1 MGLYSF
7 NLLTKRVLG
16 EFLKITYCF
25 KGESYEKK
33 GLIAKLLIISVVS
46 TFSLG
51 FVGCQT
57 SSTNAESNTAKRVV
71 RVAHVQNENHPIQG
85 ALLELEKYIE
95 EKTNNNIDVQIFPN
109 ELLGTQTQTIE
120 LTQTGAV
127 DMVVAGLG
135 ALEAFNSAYT
145 VFNLPYIMDSIEHY
159 HAVMNDENIM
169 GEVFN
174 STESSGFVGLTWFDA
189 RVRNIY
195 TKNKV
200 IQTPDDLKGLKIRV
214 QTSPTNVKM
223 LQALGASPT
232 PMSFG
237 EVYTGLQQGVID
249 GAENNELALVNNKH
263 GEVAKVYSYNM
274 HAMLPD
280 ILIISTSLLD
290 RLTDEEKQIFIEAA
304 NIENEWEIKKWEQS
318 VEEAKVTAEKM
329 GVEFYYPDVKPF
341 QDKMA
346 DLHAEYTQDENMK
359 VIYDKIKAKGIEVAK
374 AKEYE
379 EDSVLEEREE

>member
-1 MGLYSF
+1 M
-7 NLLTKRVLG
+7 
-16 EFLKITYCF
+16 KITYCF

-71 RVAHVQNENHPIQG
+71 RVAHVQNENHPIHG

-109 ELLGTQTQTIE
+109 ELLGPQTQTIE

-189 RVRNIY
+189 GVRNIY

-304 NIENEWEIKKWEQS
+304 NIANEWEIKKWEQS

>member
-1 MGLYSF
+1 MK
-7 NLLTKRVLG
+7 KR
-16 EFLKITYCF
+16 
-25 KGESYEKK
+25 

-232 PMSFG
+232 QMSFG

-304 NIENEWEIKKWEQS
+304 NIANEWEIKKWEQS

>member
-1 MGLYSF
+1 MK
-7 NLLTKRVLG
+7 KR
-16 EFLKITYCF
+16 
-25 KGESYEKK
+25 

-71 RVAHVQNENHPIQG
+71 RVAHVQNENHPIHG

-109 ELLGTQTQTIE
+109 ELLGPQTQTIE

-145 VFNLPYIMDSIEHY
+145 VFNLPY
-159 HAVMNDENIM
+159 M

-189 RVRNIY
+189 GVRNIY

-214 QTSPTNVKM
+214 QTSPMNVKM

-290 RLTDEEKQIFIEAA
+290 RLTDEEKQIFIDAA
-304 NIENEWEIKKWEQS
+304 NLANEWEIKKWEQS

-329 GVEFYYPDVKPF
+329 GVEFYYPNVKRF

-379 EDSVLEEREE
+379 EDSVLEETEE

>member
-1 MGLYSF
+1 M
-7 NLLTKRVLG
+7 K
-16 EFLKITYCF
+16 
-25 KGESYEKK
+25 KK
-33 GLIAKLLIISVVS
+33 GLIARLLVVSIVS
-46 TFSLG
+46 TFSLA
-51 FVGCQT
+51 FTGCGT
-57 SSTNAESNTAKRVV
+57 SSTSAESSGTKRVV
-71 RVAHVQNENHPIQG
+71 RVAHVQNENHPIHG

-95 EKTNNNIDVQIFPN
+95 EKTNNEIDVQIFPN
-109 ELLGTQTQTIE
+109 ELLGPQTQTIE

-145 VFNLPYIMDSIEHY
+145 VFNLPYIMDSVEHY
-159 HAVMNDENIM
+159 HAVMNDENII
-169 GEVFN
+169 GPVFEA
-174 STESSGFVGLTWFDA
+174 TESSGFVGLSWFDA
-189 RVRNIY
+189 GVRNIY
-195 TKNKV
+195 TKNKI

-223 LQALGASPT
+223 LQALGASAT

-263 GEVAKVYSYNM
+263 GEVAKSYSYNM

-290 RLTDEEKQIFIEAA
+290 RLTDEEEQIFRDAA
-304 NIENEWEIKKWEQS
+304 ALATKWEVEEWEQS
-318 VEEAKVTAEKM
+318 AEEAKATAAEM
-329 GVEFYYPDVKPF
+329 GVEFYYPDIKPF

-346 DLHAEYTQDENMK
+346 DLHAEYTQDPDMK
-359 VIYDKIKAKGIEVAK
+359 AIYDKIKAKGAEVA
-374 AKEYE
+374 AAQEKESNTE
-379 EDSVLEEREE
+379 ETVSEEVSNETVTK

>member
-1 MGLYSF
+1 
-7 NLLTKRVLG
+7 
-16 EFLKITYCF
+16 
-25 KGESYEKK
+25 
-33 GLIAKLLIISVVS
+33 
-46 TFSLG
+46 
-51 FVGCQT
+51 
-57 SSTNAESNTAKRVV
+57 
-71 RVAHVQNENHPIQG
+71 
-85 ALLELEKYIE
+85 
-95 EKTNNNIDVQIFPN
+95 
-109 ELLGTQTQTIE
+109 
-120 LTQTGAV
+120 
-127 DMVVAGLG
+127 
-135 ALEAFNSAYT
+135 
-145 VFNLPYIMDSIEHY
+145 MDSIEHY

-189 RVRNIY
+189 GVRNIY

-274 HAMLPD
+274 HAMLP
-280 ILIISTSLLD
+280 
-290 RLTDEEKQIFIEAA
+290 
-304 NIENEWEIKKWEQS
+304 
-318 VEEAKVTAEKM
+318 EEAKVTAEKM
-329 GVEFYYPDVKPF
+329 GVEFYYPDVKQF

-379 EDSVLEEREE
+379 EDSILEETEE